1 MKIAF
6 LHYHLKTG
14 GVTTVLKRQV
24 SALQGRCEVLVLT
37 GDRAGATLPCR
48 IVEIPGLGYDHPDI
62 QSPPPKI
69 TADRVLKTLS
79 DIWPAGCDLL
89 HVHNPTLAKNQ
100 NFIEF
105 IKRVQASGVTLFL
118 QIHDF
123 AEDGRPG
130 IYSREPYP
138 ADCHYGA
145 INTRDKR
152 ILTDAGLKASGVH
165 LIPNA
170 IRPLPTDTGFLS
182 EEFVLYPV
190 RAIRRKNIGE
200 AVLLSLY
207 LKPDQYMGV
216 SQPPNSQADIVS
228 YQDWQVY
235 VKKNRLKVHF
245 DVGRRYDFSALVGA
259 ASSMVT
265 TSITEGFGFAFLEPW
280 TAGKVL
286 VGRRLGKICTDFERN
301 GLRLD
306 FLYDKLDVPVEW
318 FDTDGFFQ
326 IWQRTV
332 IHAAETFGHSVAQE
346 DINHFSTR
354 RARDGVI
361 DFGLLNERFQRQV
374 ISHLVSVPGAKKHL
388 ALLNP
393 RIFFP
398 GPENDMSEMLENNR
412 SVVAAHYGMEKYRE
426 QLLSIYERVIHQ
438 PVHQRVNKQVI
449 LDAFFDLDRF
459 SLLKWGAYDG

>member
-14 GVTTVLKRQV
+14 GVTTVLKRQI

-62 QSPPPKI
+62 HSPPPKI
-69 TADRVLKTLS
+69 TAERVLKTLS
-79 DIWPAGCDLL
+79 DIWPGGCDLL
-89 HVHNPTLAKNQ
+89 HFHNPTLAKNQ
-100 NFIEF
+100 NFIQC
-105 IKRVQASGVTLFL
+105 IKRLQASGVTLFL

-138 ADCHYGA
+138 ADCHYGV
-145 INTRDKR
+145 INVRDKR
-152 ILTDAGLKASGVH
+152 ILIDAGLKASGVH

-170 IRPLPTDTGFLS
+170 IYPLPTETGFFS

-200 AVLLSLY
+200 AILLSLY
-207 LKPDQYMGV
+207 LRPDQYLGV
-216 SQPPNSQADIVS
+216 TQPPNSQADIGS
-228 YQDWQVY
+228 YQDWQAY
-235 VKKNRLKVHF
+235 VKQNRLKVNF

-286 VGRRLGKICTDFERN
+286 QGRRLGSVCTDFEEN

-306 FLYDKLDVPVEW
+306 CLYDKLDVPVEW
-318 FDTDGFFQ
+318 FDADGFFQ
-326 IWQRTV
+326 TWQETV
-332 IHAAETFGHSVAQE
+332 IHAAGTFGHSVSRE
-346 DINHFSTR
+346 GINHFTTR
-354 RARDGVI
+354 CARDGVI
-361 DFGLLNERFQRQV
+361 DFGLLNERCQRQV
-374 ISHLVSVPGAKKHL
+374 LSHLLSDPGAKKHL
-388 ALLNP
+388 ASLNP

-412 SVVAAHYGMEKYRE
+412 RVVTAHYGMENYRE
-426 QLLSIYERVIHQ
+426 QLLSTYERVVHQ
-438 PVHQRVNKQVI
+438 PVHQRIDKQI
-449 LDAFFDLDRF
+449 LLDAFFDLDRF

>member
-1 MKIAF
+1 
-6 LHYHLKTG
+6 
-14 GVTTVLKRQV
+14 
-24 SALQGRCEVLVLT
+24 
-37 GDRAGATLPCR
+37 
-48 IVEIPGLGYDHPDI
+48 VEIPGLGYDHPDLD
-62 QSPPPKI
+62 SLPPKI
-69 TADRVLKTLS
+69 TAERVLKTLS
-79 DIWPAGCDLL
+79 DTWPVGCDLL

-100 NFIEF
+100 NFIQC
-105 IKRVQASGVTLFL
+105 IKRLQASGVTLFL

-138 ADCHYGA
+138 ADCHYGV
-145 INTRDKR
+145 INTRDQR
-152 ILTDAGLKASGVH
+152 ILIDAGLKASGVH

-170 IRPLPTDTGFLS
+170 IYPLPTDAGVLS
-182 EEFVLYPV
+182 EGFMLYPV

-207 LKPDQYMGV
+207 LKPDQYLGV
-216 SQPPNSQADIVS
+216 TQPPNSQADIVS
-228 YQDWQVY
+228 YQDWQGY

-245 DVGRRYDFSALVGA
+245 DVGRRYDFSALMGA

-286 VGRRLGKICTDFERN
+286 VGRRLGDICTDFERN

-306 FLYDKLDVPVEW
+306 FLYDRLDVPVEW

-332 IHAAETFGHSVAQE
+332 IHAAETFGHSVAQKG
-346 DINHFSTR
+346 INHFTTR
-354 RARDGVI
+354 RARDGLI
-361 DFGLLNERFQRQV
+361 DFGLLNERCQRQV
-374 ISHLVSVPGAKKHL
+374 LSHLLSDPGAKNHL
-388 ALLNP
+388 ASLNP

-412 SVVAAHYGMEKYRE
+412 TVVTAHYGMEHYRE
-426 QLLSIYERVIHQ
+426 QLLSIYERVVHQ

>member
-37 GDRAGATLPCR
+37 GDRAEATLPCR

-62 QSPPPKI
+62 HSPPPKI
-69 TADRVLKTLS
+69 TANRVLKTLS
-79 DIWPAGCDLL
+79 DIWPGGCDLL

-100 NFIEF
+100 NFIEY
-105 IKRVQASGVTLFL
+105 IKRFQASGVTLFL

-130 IYSREPYP
+130 MYSREPYP
-138 ADCHYGA
+138 ADCHYGV

-152 ILTDAGLKASGVH
+152 ILIGAGLKASGVH

-170 IRPLPTDTGFLS
+170 ICPLPTDAGFLS
-182 EEFVLYPV
+182 KEFVLYPV

-200 AVLLSLY
+200 AVLLALY
-207 LKPDQYMGV
+207 LKPDQYLGV
-216 SQPPNSQADIVS
+216 TQPPNSRADIVS
-228 YQDWQVY
+228 YQDWQMY

-245 DVGRRYDFSALVGA
+245 DVARRYDFSALVGA

-265 TSITEGFGFAFLEPW
+265 TSINEGFGFAFLEPW

-286 VGRRLGKICTDFERN
+286 MGRRLGNICTDFERN

-306 FLYDKLDVPVEW
+306 FLYDRLDVPVEW

-361 DFGLLNERFQRQV
+361 DFGLLNERCQRQV
-374 ISHLVSVPGAKKHL
+374 ISHLLSVPGAKKHL
-388 ALLNP
+388 ASLNP

-412 SVVAAHYGMEKYRE
+412 SVVTTHYGMENYRE
-426 QLLSIYERVIHQ
+426 QLLSIYERVVHQ
-438 PVHQRVNKQVI
+438 PVNQRIDKQVL
-449 LDAFFDLDRF
+449 LDVFFDIDRF

>member
-1 MKIAF
+1 
-6 LHYHLKTG
+6 
-14 GVTTVLKRQV
+14 V
-24 SALQGRCEVLVLT
+24 
-37 GDRAGATLPCR
+37 
-48 IVEIPGLGYDHPDI
+48 
-62 QSPPPKI
+62 
-69 TADRVLKTLS
+69 
-79 DIWPAGCDLL
+79 
-89 HVHNPTLAKNQ
+89 
-100 NFIEF
+100 
-105 IKRVQASGVTLFL
+105 
-118 QIHDF
+118 
-123 AEDGRPG
+123 
-130 IYSREPYP
+130 
-138 ADCHYGA
+138 
-145 INTRDKR
+145 INTRDQR
-152 ILTDAGLKASGVH
+152 ILIDAGLKASGVH

-170 IRPLPTDTGFLS
+170 IYPLPTDAGVLS
-182 EEFVLYPV
+182 EGFMLYPV

-207 LKPDQYMGV
+207 LKPDQYLGV
-216 SQPPNSQADIVS
+216 TQPPNSQADIVS

-245 DVGRRYDFSALVGA
+245 DVGRRYDFSALMGA

-286 VGRRLGKICTDFERN
+286 VGRRLGDICTDFERN

-306 FLYDKLDVPVEW
+306 FLYDRLDVPVEW

-332 IHAAETFGHSVAQE
+332 IHAAETFGHSVAQKG
-346 DINHFSTR
+346 INHFTTR
-354 RARDGVI
+354 RARDGLI
-361 DFGLLNERFQRQV
+361 DFGLLNERCQRQV
-374 ISHLVSVPGAKKHL
+374 LSHLLSDPGAKNHL
-388 ALLNP
+388 ASLNP

-412 SVVAAHYGMEKYRE
+412 TVVTAHYGMEHYRE
-426 QLLSIYERVIHQ
+426 QLLSIYERVVHQ